1 MKAWAWPLP
10 FEDWPDYPS
19 EDWILD
25 EDRAL
30 RDLMKGMVVSDHEA
44 GGKTRHVEAW
54 FGHPDIELREQKYP
68 YVTID
73 LLNIQEGADRVER
86 GHLILAD
93 PPAWWGLEPLKAWQ
107 IAYLLEMPTPIDLD
121 YQVSTWARNPRHD
134 RQILKQMITGGRA
147 MIRGGLLYTADHKD
161 RRLDYLG
168 HIKRDVADEH
178 GKRLFNNV
186 FRMRVSSE
194 VPWGVIKPGMDYGI
208 GIVEK
213 IEMKI
218 DSMMGKISDTVIITS
233 GEVMA
238 WYPDDRKADVQTE
251 WGTAT
256 GVYVL
261 KSVVGEPIVGSTVII
276 MADPKVSD
284 PFTVA
289 DYLIV
294 VADIETLPQVVG

>member
-10 FEDWPDYPS
+10 FEEFPPYPS

-44 GGKTRHVEAW
+44 GGKTRNVEAW
-54 FGHPDIELREQKYP
+54 FGHPDQELREQKYP

-147 MIRGGLLYTADHKD
+147 MIRGGLLYTADKKD

-194 VPWGVIKPGMDYGI
+194 VPWGVIKSGQDYGI

-213 IEMKI
+213 IELKI
-218 DSMMGKISDTVIITS
+218 ETLKGEVSDTVIITS
-233 GEVMA
+233 GQVIE
-238 WYPDDRKADVQTE
+238 WYPDTRRADVLTDL
-251 WGTAT
+251 GLAT
-256 GVYVL
+256 NIHVL
-261 KSVVGEPIVGSTVII
+261 KSVVGEPIKGSIVDVL
-276 MADPKVSD
+276 ADPKVNV
-284 PFTVA
+284 PQTIN
-289 DYLIV
+289 DYYV
-294 VADIETLPQVVG
+294 VVTEIESVPTVVG